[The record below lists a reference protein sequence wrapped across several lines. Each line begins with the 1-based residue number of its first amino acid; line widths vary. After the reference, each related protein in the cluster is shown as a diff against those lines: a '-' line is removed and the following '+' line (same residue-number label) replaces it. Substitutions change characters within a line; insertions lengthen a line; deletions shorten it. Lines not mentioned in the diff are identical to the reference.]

1 MSTKRAQSNSHS
13 VWQDVKSQVEMKI
26 MAGEFLPGERVPSVR
41 KLAEDLGVS
50 QATTQKVLYALSHE
64 GVIEA
69 KRGVGFFVNPY
80 IREKLISDKKRELE
94 KIVISAVEEA
104 ALINVDLVS
113 MVEKYI
119 TMKAG
124 QK

>member
-1 MSTKRAQSNSHS
+1 MSTKRARSSSQS
-13 VWQDVKSQVEMKI
+13 VWENVKAKVELKI
-26 MAGEFLPGERVPSVR
+26 MSGEFLPGERIPSVR

-50 QATTQKVLYALSHE
+50 QATTQKVLYALSHD

-80 IREKLISDKKRELE
+80 VREKLISDRKRELE

-113 MVEKYI
+113 MVETCIK
-119 TMKAG
+119 MKAE
-124 QK
+124 QR